1 MTKVRIQVFN
11 SLDEEIGSAVIPIAD
26 DEERED
32 AIGKALIKLL
42 KHSWSL
48 DVGDSI
54 KITEF

>member
-11 SLDEEIGSAVIPIAD
+11 SIDEEIGSAVIPIAD

-32 AIGKALIKLL
+32 AIVKALVELL
-42 KHSWSL
+42 THSWSL

-54 KITEF
+54 KIMEF